1 MLGKPSAPHRR
12 SSAFLPEAVK
22 RFIIMQC
29 ARWERPTAIAK
40 MVKEQFGIDVSPQAM
55 EGYDPTKR
63 LGCHLSKPHQEL
75 FFAERERFTRQIDAI
90 PIANAAYRISKLQ
103 EYCEAAE
110 DEGDLKL
117 AAAMLEQAAQD
128 LGGLFTNHLNVTGT
142 IEPQPIDLSH
152 LDGEER
158 DALRAL
164 LDRIDAADANENSS
178 PRLVTRTP
186 RKTLSIS

>member
-1 MLGKPSAPHRR
+1 
-12 SSAFLPEAVK
+12 
-22 RFIIMQC
+22 
-29 ARWERPTAIAK
+29 
-40 MVKEQFGIDVSPQAM
+40 MVKELFGIDVSPQAT

-63 LGCHLSKPHQEL
+63 VGRNLSRPHREL
-75 FFAERERFTRQIDAI
+75 FYEERERFTRQIDAI

-128 LGGLFTNHLNVTGT
+128 LGGLFINQLNVTGT
-142 IEPQPIDLSH
+142 IKPQPIDLSH
-152 LDGEER
+152 LGEDER

-164 LDRIDAADANENSS
+164 LDRIEAGNENRNFS
-178 PRLVTRTP
+178 PRLTTRTL
-186 RKTLSIS
+186 RKTSSIS